1 MESKVT
7 KSPQGTFIEAEI
19 ELGIQ
24 GAEGPYYLTIT
35 TMKRYSGKIV
45 AIASAKQRTAMGF
58 MCMPFSDYNKPIA
71 QAEGR
76 ATIANLQQVQAV
88 AMAKVEEI
96 KADALE
102 FYSKAE
108 VA

>member
-7 KSPQGTFIEAEI
+7 KSPQGTIIEAEI
-19 ELGIQ
+19 ELGIE

-35 TMKRYSGKIV
+35 TMKRYGGKIV

-58 MCMPFSDYNKPIA
+58 VCMPFSDYSKAIC

-76 ATIANLQQVQAV
+76 ATLSALQQVQEY

-96 KADALE
+96 KADAIA

>member
-7 KSPQGTFIEAEI
+7 KSAQGTFIEAEI
-19 ELGIQ
+19 DLGIN
-24 GAEGPYYLTIT
+24 GDEGPYYLTIS

-58 MCMPFSDYNKPIA
+58 VCMPFSDYNKPIV
-71 QAEGR
+71 QAAGR
-76 ATIANLQQVQAV
+76 TTLANLKQVQEA

-96 KADALE
+96 KADALA